1 MLNQKE
7 VHDALRSSGIN
18 QASRM
23 EVSHFTLLL
32 NKLLERYLERYMEP
46 RLTRER
52 IEAIVR
58 CEIQK
63 LKDAPHETARLRDAG
78 VEQYKKAG
86 EA

>member
-32 NKLLERYLERYMEP
+32 NKLLERYMEP

-63 LKDAPHETARLRDAG
+63 LKDNPHETARLRELG
-78 VEQYKKAG
+78 VKRYQKAG
-86 EA
+86 ES